1 MKNVTVAMSDELH
14 QKSRVRAAEEGV
26 SMSRYLAALIQRD
39 VAANGTQSEEE
50 RKKRLEMLERFFA
63 APKIQISEN
72 GRMPTAEERN
82 ARR

>member
-1 MKNVTVAMSDELH
+1 MKNLTISLSEDLH
-14 QKSRVRAAEEGV
+14 QKSRIRAAQEGV
-26 SMSRYLAALIQRD
+26 SMSRYLAALVEKD
-39 VAANGTQSEEE
+39 VAANGTQTEEE

-82 ARR
+82 ARG